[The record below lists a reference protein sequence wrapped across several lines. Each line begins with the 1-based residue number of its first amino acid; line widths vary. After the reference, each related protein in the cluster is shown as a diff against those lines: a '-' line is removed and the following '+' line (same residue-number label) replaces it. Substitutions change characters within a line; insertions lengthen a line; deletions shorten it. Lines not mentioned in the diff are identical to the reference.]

1 MRAWYGGITVCWWW
15 YASLSLLICGE
26 RSASQFIQDGM
37 VPYYHTTIPYREAA
51 FHTLSCLCLKSQK
64 QPWRPTIIIW
74 YVCTVAPQIIFV
86 FLNQVC
92 LLPFTTPHDLE
103 PKSFFSAKE
112 RSHTEP
118 NINQSP
124 APSISSVGDRQPNLQ
139 RTFFRLWWRGLVVL
153 FKIDHPTKTAIVVCH
168 CL

>member
-51 FHTLSCLCLKSQK
+51 FHTLTCLCLKSQK

-112 RSHTEP
+112 RLHTDP
-118 NINQSP
+118 KPIAGSLHLVRWRPP
-124 APSISSVGDRQPNLQ
+124 AKLAKNLLS
-139 RTFFRLWWRGLVVL
+139 TLVARPCGFVQ
-153 FKIDHPTKTAIVVCH
+153 D
-168 CL
+168 